1 MNASVQIDRVEVL
14 LVESDPEEALLV
26 QEALRQDKVDARVR
40 VAHDGAEALALL
52 RGPPA
57 EAGPVL
63 PQLLLL
69 DPSLPD
75 ADLHR
80 RLDEMQSDPELR
92 RVPVAVLTDGP
103 GSEAAPDTW
112 EPGVRCYVARPVDL
126 VQVFRIVES
135 IEDFGLCIVTRG
147 AEE

>member
-1 MNASVQIDRVEVL
+1 MQIDRVEVL
-14 LVESDPEEALLV
+14 LVESDPEEARLV
-26 QEALRQDKVDARVR
+26 QEALRQEKVDARVR

-52 RGPPA
+52 RAPPVEA
-57 EAGPVL
+57 EPVL

-80 RLDEMQSDPELR
+80 LLGEMQSDPELR
-92 RVPVAVLTDGP
+92 RVPVAVVTDDP
-103 GSEAAPDTW
+103 GSEGAPETW
-112 EPGVRCYVARPVDL
+112 EPGVRCYATRPVDL
-126 VQVFRIVES
+126 VQVFHIVES

>member
-1 MNASVQIDRVEVL
+1 MNASVQPDRVEVL
-14 LVESDPEEALLV
+14 LVESDPEEARLV
-26 QEALRQDKVDARVR
+26 QEALRQEKVDARVR
-40 VAHDGAEALALL
+40 VARDGAEALALL

-80 RLDEMQSDPELR
+80 LLDEMQSDPELR
-92 RVPVAVLTDGP
+92 RVPVAVLTDDP
-103 GSEAAPDTW
+103 GSEGAPGTW
-112 EPGVRCYVARPVDL
+112 EPGVRCYAARPVDL

-135 IEDFGLCIVTRG
+135 IEDFGFCIVTRG